1 MTAVVGIFDRR
12 EAAVEAEQ
20 LLDDAGFGERIGVT
34 CALPDDDAQGPPRL
48 ARRGET
54 MLRAAVKWGILGSLL
69 IEVPSLIAI
78 FLFPLDL
85 NVKILLAATMWKFGA
100 AFGAWIGATA
110 ATDGGLDDEIAAEYE
125 HHLASGHSLIAVDVS
140 PRLRPG
146 IRGALIESGALGV
159 RDVRGAFVLQRPPRR
174 MRASV
179 L

>member
-12 EAAVEAEQ
+12 EAAVAAEL
-20 LLDDAGFGERIGVT
+20 LLDGAGFGERIGVT
-34 CALPDDDAQGPPRL
+34 CALPDDAQGPPRL

-69 IEVPSLIAI
+69 VEAPSLIAI

-125 HHLASGHSLIAVDVS
+125 HHLASGRSLIAVDVP

-159 RDVRGAFVLQRPPRR
+159 RDVRGAFVLKRRPAAPV
-174 MRASV
+174 RA
-179 L
+179 LN